1 MASRI
6 VRAFVLAVE
15 IEEEMVTASSV
26 TLHSDRQLSLN
37 ISHMLCNTTHADTI
51 ESTLLT

>member
-6 VRAFVLAVE
+6 VQAFVLAVE
-15 IEEEMVTASSV
+15 IEEEQVSASSV
-26 TLHSDRQLSLN
+26 TLHSDRQLSQN
-37 ISHMLCNTTHADTI
+37 ISQMLCNITHPDII